1 MTDSEL
7 EGLLRDPECDRVERK
22 ASLSD
27 RERIREAI
35 CAFANDLPNHG
46 KPGVIFVGVH
56 DNGECAGLPI
66 SDQLLRTLA
75 DMRSDGNIL
84 PFPTMTVQ
92 KRTLSGC
99 EVAVVI
105 VYPSDDPPVRCRGR
119 VWVRIG
125 PRRAI
130 ATSEEER
137 RLSEKRL
144 SKAVTFDIRPAPGAR
159 LNDLDLQM
167 FRDVYLP
174 AAVGQ
179 EMVAQND
186 RTVEEQLAAL
196 RLAVPASDGQPTNLG
211 ILVIGKSPRLHLP
224 GAYLQFVRFDGTM
237 VTDPIKDQKELDG
250 PVPELVRSLEEIFKA
265 HISLSLD
272 LNTGAAAVERP
283 DYPIGALR
291 QIAMNAI
298 LHRTYEGT
306 NNPVRIHWFAD
317 RVEISSPGGPY
328 GQVTRQTFGRPGVTD
343 YRNPHLAEAMKHLNF
358 VQRFGIGIELARKE
372 LRSNGNPELEF
383 EVEDTYVLAVLR
395 RRE

>member
-7 EGLLRDPECDRVERK
+7 TELLRDLESDRAERK

-46 KPGVIFVGVH
+46 KPGVIFVGVQ
-56 DNGECAGLPI
+56 DDGKCAGLPV
-66 SDQLLRTLA
+66 DDRLLRTLA

-84 PFPTMTVQ
+84 PFPTITVE

-130 ATSEEER
+130 ATPQEER

-174 AAVGQ
+174 AAVG
-179 EMVAQND
+179 EETVAHNV
-186 RTVEEQLAAL
+186 RRVEEQLAAL
-196 RLAVPASDGQPTNLG
+196 RFVVSASNGQPTNLG
-211 ILVIGKSPRLHLP
+211 ILVIGKHPRLHLP
-224 GAYLQFVRFDGTM
+224 GAYVQFVRFDGTM

-250 PVPELVRSLEEIFKA
+250 PIPELVRSLEEIFRA
-265 HISLSLD
+265 HISVSLN
-272 LNTGAAAVERP
+272 LKAGPAAVERP

-306 NNPVRIHWFAD
+306 NSPVRIHWFAD
-317 RVEISSPGGPY
+317 RVEILSPGGPY

-343 YRNPHLAEAMKHLNF
+343 YRNPHLAEAMKYLNF
-358 VQRFGIGIELARKE
+358 VQRFGIGIQLARKE

-383 EVEDTYVLAVLR
+383 QVEDTYVLAVLR
-395 RRE
+395 RPQ